1 MFSKWQSLAVQ
12 TSQRYFLQVPEICVQ
27 DLNIESFIPEF
38 SKESVKSID
47 DKNDRQSD
55 LGENQ
60 IY

>member
-1 MFSKWQSLAVQ
+1 VFSKWQSLVVQ

-47 DKNDRQSD
+47 DKNDEKSD
-55 LGENQ
+55 LDENQ

>member
-1 MFSKWQSLAVQ
+1 MFSKWQSLAAQ
-12 TSQRYFLQVPEICVQ
+12 TSQRYSLQVPEICVQ

-47 DKNDRQSD
+47 DKNDGKSD

>member
-1 MFSKWQSLAVQ
+1 MFSKWQSLVVQ
-12 TSQRYFLQVPEICVQ
+12 TSQCYFLQVPEICVQ

-47 DKNDRQSD
+47 DKNDEESD
-55 LGENQ
+55 LDENQ